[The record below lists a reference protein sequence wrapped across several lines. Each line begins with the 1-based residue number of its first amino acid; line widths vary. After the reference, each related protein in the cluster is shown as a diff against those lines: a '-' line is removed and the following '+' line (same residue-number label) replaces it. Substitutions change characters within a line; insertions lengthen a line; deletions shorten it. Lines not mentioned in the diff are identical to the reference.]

1 MARERSLN
9 AEWLQFR
16 MLDVAQNAPDVQIRE
31 MRKAFY
37 AGAASAIGIAA
48 HSDSV
53 RVAPKDRN
61 LLYVALLNEIERY
74 LADFKKGAQ
83 QRSRDSHG

>member
-16 MLDVAQNAPDVQIRE
+16 MLDIAHNAPDVQIRE

-37 AGAASAIGIAA
+37 AGAASAMAITSEADGAKI
-48 HSDSV
+48 SP
-53 RVAPKDRN
+53 RDRG
-61 LLYVALLNEIERY
+61 LMYRALLDEIDRY
-74 LADFKKGAQ
+74 LEDFKRSAQ
-83 QRSRDSHG
+83 QHSGEQSK

>member
-16 MLDVAQNAPDVQIRE
+16 MLDIAHNAPDVQIRE

-37 AGAASAIGIAA
+37 AGAASC
-48 HSDSV
+48 
-53 RVAPKDRN
+53 
-61 LLYVALLNEIERY
+61 LALATEIEGVKMSPRDRHLIHLAILDEINRY
-74 LADFKKGAQ
+74 LEDFKKGAQ
-83 QRSRDSHG
+83 QRSKEP